1 VVKRSPNMLSLPRSR
16 RDLSIAFIVL
26 LIIIVSAASGYDAPA
41 QRMDDGALLLYPELI
56 LKGWLPYRDFETFYG
71 PANAYLLA
79 GVYALFQPGI
89 FVERTVGLLYH
100 LAILAAI
107 FCIVRPRGMAL
118 ALGSVV
124 IAHLFLL
131 PTGLAPFPW
140 LGALTSALW
149 SLFLIARGPGAWPNF
164 CAGILAAVA
173 LLYRPDLAPAV
184 ILSAALLL

>member
-1 VVKRSPNMLSLPRSR
+1 MLSLPRSWR
-16 RDLSIAFIVL
+16 TVALGIIVL
-26 LIIIVSAASGYDAPA
+26 LVIVGTAAPGYDAVA
-41 QRMDDGALLLYPELI
+41 QRMDDGSVLLYPELI

-100 LAILAAI
+100 VAILAAI

-131 PTGLAPFPW
+131 P
-140 LGALTSALW
+140 
-149 SLFLIARGPGAWPNF
+149 
-164 CAGILAAVA
+164 
-173 LLYRPDLAPAV
+173 
-184 ILSAALLL
+184 